1 MLQEQDV
8 SGVGVSGSI
17 QGTATS
23 FKVPVKHG
31 ITKPSIN
38 QYKFIFRYINYY
50 DYYE

>member
-23 FKVPVKHG
+23 FKVPVTW
-31 ITKPSIN
+31 ITKPPIN
-38 QYKFIFRYINYY
+38 QIHIAFRYIYYY